1 MRFSEAIAHLL
12 NGEYIR
18 RSKWHKDYY
27 IKLEDE
33 VIVDSDEMNT
43 SVSTED
49 IIANDW
55 ELYQHKL
62 EAGTVVQYH
71 DGTIGI
77 VLDSYKTDKEY
88 TVLNENGYV
97 ETLNEIQISPMKNDN
112 ELVAQYCEFASNGLK
127 NLENTLETISNLV
140 DESILVVENK

>member
-1 MRFSEAIAHLL
+1 MRFSEAIEHLL

-55 ELYQHKL
+55 EIYQPKL
-62 EAGTVVQYH
+62 EVGTVVQYN

-77 VLDSYKTDKEY
+77 MLDSSKSDKEY
-88 TVLNENGYV
+88 TVLNENGCV
-97 ETLNEIQISPMKNDN
+97 ETLNETQISLINIDDGRVSLHVDSASKKLKSLVLSLQMIS
-112 ELVAQYCEFASNGLK
+112 ELVNED
-127 NLENTLETISNLV
+127 IW
-140 DESILVVENK
+140 

>member
-1 MRFSEAIAHLL
+1 MRFSEAIEHLL

-55 ELYQHKL
+55 EIYQPKL
-62 EAGTVVQYH
+62 EVGTVVQYN

-77 VLDSYKTDKEY
+77 MLD
-88 TVLNENGYV
+88 
-97 ETLNEIQISPMKNDN
+97 
-112 ELVAQYCEFASNGLK
+112 
-127 NLENTLETISNLV
+127 
-140 DESILVVENK
+140 

>member
-1 MRFSEAIAHLL
+1 MRFSEAIEHLL

-55 ELYQHKL
+55 ELYQPKL
-62 EAGTVVQYH
+62 DVGAVIQYN

-77 VLDSYKTDKEY
+77 VLSLSELDKEY
-88 TVLNENGYV
+88 IILDENGCV
-97 ETLNEIQISPMKNDN
+97 ETVNESQVSLINIDDGKVSLHEDSASKNLKSVVLSLQMIS
-112 ELVAQYCEFASNGLK
+112 ELVN
-127 NLENTLETISNLV
+127 
-140 DESILVVENK
+140 

>member
-1 MRFSEAIAHLL
+1 MRFSEAIEHLF

-43 SVSTED
+43 SVFTED

-62 EAGTVVQYH
+62 DIGTVIQYN

-77 VLDSYKTDKEY
+77 VLSLSKSDKEY
-88 TVLNENGYV
+88 TILDENGCV
-97 ETLNEIQISPMKNDN
+97 ETVNKTQISSIKNDN
-112 ELVAQYCEFASNGLK
+112 ELVDRDCKIASKRLK
-127 NLENTLETISNLV
+127 NLISTLEKISELV
-140 DESILVVENK
+140 NEDIW